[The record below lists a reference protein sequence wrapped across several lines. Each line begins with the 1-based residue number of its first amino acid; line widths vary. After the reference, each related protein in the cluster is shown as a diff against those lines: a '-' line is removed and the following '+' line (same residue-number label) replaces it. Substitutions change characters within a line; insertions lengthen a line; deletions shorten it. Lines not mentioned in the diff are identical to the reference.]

1 MLLWCNIHDQR
12 KLSIH
17 IGGCE
22 ITVIYVMSDIHGYY
36 DKYIRMLERINFSE
50 NDTLY
55 VVGDVIDRG
64 DDGIKILLDMMNR
77 ENVIPILGNHEY
89 MAYSVLKKLNVE
101 ITEFNY
107 DKHLDSEALEMY
119 EDWMFN
125 GGITTSQQ
133 FSRLSKIDKDEI
145 LDYLGEFDIYEEIEV
160 NGRSFLLV
168 HGGVGEFETEK
179 DIEDCNLHE
188 IIWSRCD
195 YDKQYYKDK
204 YMITGHTPTFT
215 ISKEYDG
222 KIYNNNNH
230 IAIDCGVSHGRP
242 LGCVCLDTLEEFYVE

>member
-1 MLLWCNIHDQR
+1 M
-12 KLSIH
+12 
-17 IGGCE
+17 
-22 ITVIYVMSDIHGYY
+22 IYVLSDVHGYY
-36 DKYIRMLERINFSE
+36 DKYIRMIKKIGLNK

-55 VVGDVIDRG
+55 VLGDAIDRG
-64 DDGIKILLDMMNR
+64 EDGIKILLDMMKR

-107 DKHLDSEALEMY
+107 DKQLDSETIEMY

-133 FSRLSKIDKDEI
+133 FSKLSKSYKEEV
-145 LDYLGEFDIYEEIEV
+145 LDYLGEFEIYEEIEV
-160 NGRSFLLV
+160 NGRIFLLV
-168 HGGVGEFETEK
+168 HGGIGEFEVDK
-179 DIEDCNLHE
+179 DVEECSLHE

-195 YDKQYYKDK
+195 YDKQYYEDK
-204 YMITGHTPTFT
+204 YLITGHTPTFT
-215 ISKEYDG
+215 ISMEYDG
-222 KIYNNNNH
+222 KIYKKNNH